1 MLIHIRER
9 NNPFFCNSD
18 IFRGLT
24 EEEQMRLIY
33 ERKQCRES
41 VVLIVGIIAAA
52 LLVGYSI
59 FKGDF
64 IITLVIALLLLFSG
78 TICFG
83 LKD

>member
-1 MLIHIRER
+1 
-9 NNPFFCNSD
+9 
-18 IFRGLT
+18 
-24 EEEQMRLIY
+24 MRLIY

-59 FKGDF
+59 FKGNF

>member
-59 FKGDF
+59 FKGNF

-78 TICFG
+78 TICFS

>member
-59 FKGDF
+59 FKGNF
-64 IITLVIALLLLFSG
+64 IITLVTALLLLFSG
-78 TICFG
+78 TICFS

>member
-1 MLIHIRER
+1 MLIYIRER

-24 EEEQMRLIY
+24 KEEQMRLIY

-59 FKGDF
+59 FKGNF

>member
-1 MLIHIRER
+1 M
-9 NNPFFCNSD
+9 
-18 IFRGLT
+18 GLT
-24 EEEQMRLIY
+24 EDEQTRLLY
-33 ERKQCRES
+33 ERKQCRET

-59 FKGDF
+59 FKGNF
-64 IITLVIALLLLFSG
+64 IITLVIALLLLFFG

>member
-64 IITLVIALLLLFSG
+64 LVTLIIAFLLLFSVM
-78 TICFG
+78 TCLI

>member
-59 FKGDF
+59 FKGNF

>member
-18 IFRGLT
+18 IFKGLT

-59 FKGDF
+59 FKGNF

>member
-59 FKGDF
+59 FKGNF

-78 TICFG
+78 AICFG

>member
-33 ERKQCRES
+33 ERKQCREA

-59 FKGDF
+59 FKGNF
-64 IITLVIALLLLFSG
+64 IITLVIAFLLLFSG

>member
-1 MLIHIRER
+1 MLIHFKDRD
-9 NNPFFCNSD
+9 NPFFCDSD

-52 LLVGYSI
+52 LLVGYSL
-59 FKGDF
+59 FLGDF
-64 IITLVIALLLLFSG
+64 LVTLILTVIILFAGVIY
-78 TICFG
+78 FG
-83 LKD
+83 IRE